1 MLQSATGIGSPIRI
15 EVREDVGVAWIESWS
30 TESTCRAWS
39 NPKLDDMLDAL
50 GAVRKPRTVTTPE
63 QLAALPEGTLFRSG
77 DRLGRL
83 WAHSASALD
92 GGHVWADKHDALP
105 LEVLA

>member
-1 MLQSATGIGSPIRI
+1 MSERDELADDFAR
-15 EVREDVGVAWIESWS
+15 DVWWV
-30 TESTCRAWS
+30 
-39 NPKLDDMLDAL
+39 
-50 GAVRKPRTVTTPE
+50 GAVSNYTANRVSEGLRERGYRKHERVTTADR
-63 QLAALPEGTLFRSG
+63 LAALPEGTLFRSG